1 MKTNDNPL
9 KSLKTT
15 EVGAIVSAV
24 DIGSLSVVVLVAWL
38 GGKGNRAWWVGGGA
52 MLVSIGSALFTLPQW
67 IGDKYVPS
75 GTDVNDLGMF
85 FNRPYDSKKSIYF
98 QVKNKPFKPTVNG
111 KKYVSSL
118 YSRFLAL
125 MYAVYNMI

>member
-1 MKTNDNPL
+1 MTFFDAHLREIDAAWNNPF

-52 MLVSIGSALFTLPQW
+52 ILVSIGSALFTLPQW

-75 GTDVNDLGMF
+75 GTDVNDLGEF
-85 FNRPYDSKKSIYF
+85 C
-98 QVKNKPFKPTVNG
+98 
-111 KKYVSSL
+111 
-118 YSRFLAL
+118 
-125 MYAVYNMI
+125 

>member
-1 MKTNDNPL
+1 M
-9 KSLKTT
+9 
-15 EVGAIVSAV
+15 
-24 DIGSLSVVVLVAWL
+24 VVLVAWL

-118 YSRFLAL
+118 FSRSTVPS
-125 MYAVYNMI
+125 YIVCCI